1 MSGATIEIRGLDVIQ
16 AALGRIDNLLADMA
30 EPTRE
35 TLELLKRRMQD
46 YPPPPAGSKYV
57 RTYRLRNSWQEDI
70 ILSGNVLGRLESV
83 NVPYAPYV
91 QDEQHQAQIHQ
102 GRWQTRQQVA
112 REEEQN
118 VLALYEVYIQELI
131 NKL

>member
-35 TLELLKRRMQD
+35 VLELLKRRMQEC
-46 YPPPPAGSKYV
+46 PPAGSRYV
-57 RTYRLRNSWQEDI
+57 RTYRLRNSWQENI
-70 ILSGNVLGRLESV
+70 ILSGSVLGRLESFGV
-83 NVPYAPYV
+83 HYAPYV
-91 QDEQHQAQIHQ
+91 QDDAQQASVHR

-112 REEEQN
+112 REEEDRA
-118 VLALYEVYIQELI
+118 VAVYEAYLQEKI
-131 NKL
+131 NRL